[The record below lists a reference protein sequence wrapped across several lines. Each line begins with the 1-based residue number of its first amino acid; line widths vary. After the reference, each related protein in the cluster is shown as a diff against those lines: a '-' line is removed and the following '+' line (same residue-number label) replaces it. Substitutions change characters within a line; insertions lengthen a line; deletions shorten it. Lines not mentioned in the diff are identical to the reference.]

1 MAGASSG
8 TAAVGAAV
16 SYNLIGNTITSY
28 IENSTVDSTGSS
40 LTVSADSA
48 PFVVSIAVGGAG
60 AATFSFGGSV
70 SINSIA
76 NDVDSHISD
85 GSNVSTKG
93 NASVL
98 ANESATMLTAAGGV
112 AASTGAQ
119 SGAVGAAI
127 AYNFVGGGFNP
138 SDPDQTNP
146 SPTTSDGIT
155 AYIDDSTVNVGGTL
169 TVAAGFGPPSS
180 LPGSSSLD
188 IAVATIPLP
197 ETISDQVTSVT
208 AAGAGA
214 GTFALGGAINLNF
227 IDNTIDAHISGGS
240 QVTAGSVALGALDSS
255 TIQSLS
261 GQVTVAT
268 SINSGAVGAAVV
280 VNQIDNTIQSY
291 IAGSTVT
298 ATAGDVTDEA
308 QSNHNIDTGCS
319 PRAAA
324 ALARPRWPARPPST

>member
-1 MAGASSG
+1 M
-8 TAAVGAAV
+8 
-16 SYNLIGNTITSY
+16 
-28 IENSTVDSTGSS
+28 
-40 LTVSADSA
+40 
-48 PFVVSIAVGGAG
+48 
-60 AATFSFGGSV
+60 
-70 SINSIA
+70 
-76 NDVDSHISD
+76 
-85 GSNVSTKG
+85 
-93 NASVL
+93 
-98 ANESATMLTAAGGV
+98 
-112 AASTGAQ
+112 
-119 SGAVGAAI
+119 GAAI

-138 SDPDQTNP
+138 ADPDQTNP

-155 AYIDDSTVNVGGTL
+155 AYIDDSTVNVGGSL

-180 LPGSSSLD
+180 LPGSASLD

-268 SINSGAVGAAVV
+268 STNSGAVGAAVV

-291 IAGSTVT
+291 IAGSTVM

-308 QSNHNIDTGCS
+308 QSNHNIDTLAAGGAGS
-319 PRAAA
+319 GQATLAGSAAVNMIGGTTDAYFSDATVTADGNALVEATDSNTIQAFAGVVAISLGAAA
-324 ALARPRWPARPPST
+324 VGGSVVVDELTNKTPRTHRELDGLGRGPHRQADHDPVLAGRRRRYGKLGGNPGPGGRRLDQ